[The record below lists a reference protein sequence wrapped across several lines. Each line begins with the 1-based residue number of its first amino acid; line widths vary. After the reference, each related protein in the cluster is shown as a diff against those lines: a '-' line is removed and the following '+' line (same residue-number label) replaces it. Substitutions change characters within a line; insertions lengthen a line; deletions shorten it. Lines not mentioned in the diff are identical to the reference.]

1 MFHIGV
7 RDFTDLA
14 VLANQGGSF
23 SMGDGSGF
31 HGDTPRP
38 CATNCNGL
46 ALRYHDNLSLR
57 SCEPTRCATILAD
70 S

>member
-14 VLANQGGSF
+14 VLADQGGSF
-23 SMGDGSGF
+23 STSDDSGF

-46 ALRYHDNLSLR
+46 ALRYLDNLSLR